1 MLRLAPRRS
10 FALDLGPAGLIL
22 AVWVSLWAWVLL
34 DVVAPLARVQSGGA
48 GSSARVVERA

>member
-22 AVWVSLWAWVLL
+22 AVWVSLWAWLL
-34 DVVAPLARVQSGGA
+34 LGVVSPLARVQSLGFDGR
-48 GSSARVVERA
+48 GRIVERA

>member
-34 DVVAPLARVQSGGA
+34 DVVAPLARVQSMGWDGR
-48 GSSARVVERA
+48 ARIMERA